1 MLQIKKGKPIETLTP
16 GVFYAVM
23 ATPADSPKG
32 EKKNFYIVNVIDR
45 RPVDGRAYSVET
57 KVCDMS
63 ELREVFGLKKREYI
77 EIIA

>member
-1 MLQIKKGKPIETLTP
+1 MFTIKKREPIETLTP

-23 ATPADSPKG
+23 ATPADSLKG
-32 EKKNFYIVNVIDR
+32 ENKNFYIVNVIDR

-57 KVCDMS
+57 KVCDMM
-63 ELREVFGLKKREYI
+63 ELREVFGLKKREYV